1 MQIDEAISAKE
12 QNNVS
17 PIVDE
22 LIRVFEDKSSDVRE
36 GLRRNVSKTVS
47 TMAVVYEKIRN
58 AVEFRA
64 EHLVRRA
71 AVERILKRRIIL
83 NGGASNIAENLVL
96 ELLWA
101 KYIDSGVLDDSKVTE
116 IERVIERY
124 FVVKEHLFT
133 TVSKHGAVSW
143 DTILGLAAAEI
154 EEILVSGK
162 RREALVEF
170 LYQATRPRV
179 KVTDHDE
186 KIVNMQTYVAV
197 QRAYAQADDPIIAY
211 RLLSMV
217 QPNWTKTAP
226 EKVKEHLVEFMNSLQ
241 LIYQNLHH
249 PLEEQLTRFVRRQ
262 VPPYLLLRDFFLEV
276 NGEARNIINEPDKFA
291 TKLEEIASRRYQEI
305 GIKVR
310 RAVVRSIIYIFLTKM
325 IFALALEAPV
335 DLFITK
341 RIDYIPLIIN
351 AVFPPFLLFLLAGF
365 FNVPGGDNTKRLVE
379 RIKKIIYSF
388 GELAHESNVFTTK
401 AYNKRPIL
409 TAVFSLFY
417 LVMFLVS
424 FGLISFV
431 LTKLHFNLASQII
444 FVFFITLVSFFAYR
458 IRVSA
463 KEYEIIERQGF
474 LEPMLDLFFLPILRA
489 GYYLSS
495 GIAKLNIFIFIFD
508 FILEAPL
515 KVIFEVIEEWIH
527 FIRAKKEEIL

>member
-1 MQIDEAISAKE
+1 ME
-12 QNNVS
+12 
-17 PIVDE
+17 VDE
-22 LIRVFEDKSSDVRE
+22 NTNDKESIRLSPVVNELISIFEDKSSDLRE

-47 TMAVVYEKIRN
+47 TMAVLYEKIRN

-83 NGGASNIAENLVL
+83 NGGAGNIAENLVL

-101 KYIDSGVLDDSKVTE
+101 RYIDSSVLDDNKVKQ
-116 IERVIERY
+116 IENVIERY
-124 FVVKEHLFT
+124 FVVREQMFT
-133 TVSKHGAVSW
+133 AVNRHGSVSW

-154 EEILVSGK
+154 EEILVTGK

-170 LYQATRPRV
+170 LYQAMRPKVRV
-179 KVTDHDE
+179 SDFEE
-186 KIVNMQTYVAV
+186 KIVNMQTYIAV
-197 QRAYAQADDPIIAY
+197 QRSYAQSDDPIIAY
-211 RLLSMV
+211 RLLLMV
-217 QPNWTKTAP
+217 QPDWVNTP
-226 EKVKEHLVEFMNSLQ
+226 PMKVKENLVEFMNSLQ

-249 PLEEQLTRFVRRQ
+249 PLGEQLGRWVRRQ
-262 VPPYLLLRDFFLEV
+262 TPPYLLIRDFFLEA
-276 NGEARNIINEPDKFA
+276 NTEARTYIDNPDKF
-291 TKLEEIASRRYQEI
+291 TSKLEEIASRRYLEI
-305 GIKVR
+305 GAKVR

-325 IFALALEAPV
+325 VFALALEAPV

-341 RIDYIPLIIN
+341 RIDYIPIMIN
-351 AVFPPFLLFLLAGF
+351 ALFPPFLLFLLAGF
-365 FNVPGGDNTKRLVE
+365 FSVPGLDNTKRLVE
-379 RIKKIIYSF
+379 RIKKIVYKF
-388 GELAHESNVFTTK
+388 DDLASETNIFSTK
-401 AYNKRPIL
+401 AYNKRPVL
-409 TAVFSLFY
+409 TGVFSLFY

-424 FGLISFV
+424 FGFISFV

-458 IRVSA
+458 IRISA
-463 KEYEIIERQGF
+463 KEYEVVERQGF
-474 LEPMLDLFFLPILRA
+474 LEPILDLFFLPILRA
-489 GYYLSS
+489 GYYLST

-515 KVIFEVIEEWIH
+515 KVIFEVVEEWIH